1 MNPMLWRM
9 IWMTGAAALVA
20 VPFVLPQVRHTLW
33 QLANQREISQTHL
46 ENLQKRVAN
55 LLLACERLLDGS
67 RPEETIMYKLVE
79 AYGGTADPIVKLRVE
94 EWLRRSQLAL
104 GNVYAIRRQ
113 LLREDVQSQ
122 RTLTTLIADWEMLY
136 LTLVGNQKRVLDLT
150 EDELHILLDPIE
162 VLERSPADVQ
172 LADQLTQIHRD
183 MQNKP
188 LKITLHAKPSGKVDA
203 YGILGYIDLVE
214 EEIAKWQAK
223 SHTIQAQQTQEQEM
237 RISRLTHEPADEQT
251 FIPGRRLT
259 ISERLASLRQEGYD
273 EFNE

>member
-1 MNPMLWRM
+1 M

-20 VPFVLPQVRHTLW
+20 VPFVLPQVRLKLW
-33 QLANQREISQTHL
+33 QLANLGEIQKEHL
-46 ENLQKRVAN
+46 EQLQKRVAN

-79 AYGGTADPIVKLRVE
+79 AHGGTADPIVKLRVE

-113 LLREDVQSQ
+113 LLREDIQAQ
-122 RTLTTLIADWEMLY
+122 RSLAALTQDWEMLY

-188 LKITLHAKPSGKVDA
+188 LKMALQTKPKGQVDA

-223 SHTIQAQQTQEQEM
+223 SQQIQAQTQQEQEM